1 MLIEMN
7 NAQVGSSMNIVH
19 AFSGHVVGAELVHDV
34 LLVAVLVVVL
44 LHDGHDLLHAVIYTK
59 KLSFIF
65 QKRVL
70 FFFGFFAERSYYGL

>member
-7 NAQVGSSMNIVH
+7 NAQVGSSTNIVH
-19 AFSGHVVGAELVHDV
+19 AFSVHVGGAVLVHDV

-44 LHDGHDLLHAVIYTK
+44 LHEGHDLLHAVIYTK

-65 QKRVL
+65 QK
-70 FFFGFFAERSYYGL
+70 